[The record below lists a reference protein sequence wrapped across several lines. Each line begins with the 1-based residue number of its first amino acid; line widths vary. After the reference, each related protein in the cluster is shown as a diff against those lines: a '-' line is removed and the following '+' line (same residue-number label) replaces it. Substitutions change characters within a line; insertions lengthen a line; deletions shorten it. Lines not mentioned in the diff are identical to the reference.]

1 MSAFY
6 AFGSGMLEQSLE
18 NKKAAAERKFELVKQ
33 IAPYALQN
41 IEEQKKLLEKE
52 QQTKDALGNV
62 YTEQQQNVLYS
73 LSPNL
78 LYSTNPLKD
87 AQDLVQGF
95 GADQT
100 SALEAFNAAAESAE
114 FDSGTQKRLD
124 DYKDIYTKNI
134 AGQLGIGQ
142 STIDLQL
149 GLRGGQQDAQ
159 EPAPDMQPVEG
170 EAMPMEQPAAT
181 TPPMADLAFGSAGLG
196 GFIGSAAGDIA
207 EMDYGQDTMKQNI
220 TYYNWLQ
227 TPVDFNTGKTEAQ
240 GGEKENLIPRKNYYI
255 LQQAL
260 LDAGDPAGN
269 QKAMTSD
276 INLEMTGGTTEIT
289 PEVRDMI
296 MDVVSSQ
303 DPGEAQTLIN
313 YFNTQT
319 PPIPYAEEFPQLNT
333 IAQGE

>member
-95 GADQT
+95 GTDQA
-100 SALEAFNAAAESAE
+100 SAMDALNAAAESAE
-114 FDSGTQKRLD
+114 FDSGTQERLEN
-124 DYKDIYTKNI
+124 YKNIYTNDI
-134 AGQLGIGQ
+134 AGQLGLGQ

-207 EMDYGQDTMKQNI
+207 EMDYKQDPLKQNI
-220 TYYNWLQ
+220 SYYDWLN
-227 TPVDFNTGKTEAQ
+227 TNVDFNTGQTEVQ

-255 LQQAL
+255 LQQSL
-260 LDAGDPAGN
+260 LDAQDPAGN
-269 QKAMTSD
+269 QKAITSD
-276 INLEMTGGTTEIT
+276 INLEMTGGTTEIDPT
-289 PEVRDMI
+289 IRSQI
-296 MDVVSSQ
+296 MDVIASGDQEQAKQLV
-303 DPGEAQTLIN
+303 D
-313 YFNTQT
+313 YFNMTQT
-319 PPIPYAEEFPQLNT
+319 PYAEEFPQLNT
-333 IAQGE
+333 IAQGA

>member
-1 MSAFY
+1 M
-6 AFGSGMLEQSLE
+6 E
-18 NKKAAAERKFELVKQ
+18 
-33 IAPYALQN
+33 AL
-41 IEEQKKLLEKE
+41 
-52 QQTKDALGNV
+52 
-62 YTEQQQNVLYS
+62 
-73 LSPNL
+73 
-78 LYSTNPLKD
+78 
-87 AQDLVQGF
+87 
-95 GADQT
+95 
-100 SALEAFNAAAESAE
+100 NAAAESAE
-114 FDSGTQKRLD
+114 FDSGTQERLEN
-124 DYKDIYTKNI
+124 YKDIYTNDI
-134 AGQLGIGQ
+134 AGQLGLGQ

-149 GLRGGQQDAQ
+149 GLRGQPAAQ
-159 EPAPDMQPVEG
+159 EPAPDMQTVEG

-181 TPPMADLAFGSAGLG
+181 APPMADLAFGSAGLG

>member
-6 AFGSGMLEQSLE
+6 SFGSGFLEQGLE

-33 IAPYALQN
+33 IAPYALQS
-41 IEEQKKLLEKE
+41 IEEQKKLLEAE
-52 QQTKDALGNV
+52 QKTDDALANV
-62 YTEQQQNVLYS
+62 YTEGERNTLYS
-73 LSPNL
+73 LNPNL
-78 LYSTNPLKD
+78 LYSTNPLED
-87 AQDLVQGF
+87 AQKLVQGF
-95 GADQT
+95 GADET
-100 SALEAFNAAAESAE
+100 SALEAFRSASETAE
-114 FDSGTQKRLD
+114 FDSGTQERLEN
-124 DYKDIYTKNI
+124 YQNIYTNDI
-134 AGQLGIGQ
+134 AGQLGLGQ

-149 GLRGGQQDAQ
+149 GLRGQPTAQ
-159 EPAPDMQPVEG
+159 EAAPDMQTVEG

-181 TPPMADLAFGSAGLG
+181 APPMADLAFGSAGLG

-289 PEVRDMI
+289 PEIRDSI
-296 MDVVSSQ
+296 MDVVSSR
-303 DPGEAQTLIN
+303 DPEEAQRLIN

-333 IAQGE
+333 IAQGA

>member
-1 MSAFY
+1 M
-6 AFGSGMLEQSLE
+6 
-18 NKKAAAERKFELVKQ
+18 
-33 IAPYALQN
+33 
-41 IEEQKKLLEKE
+41 
-52 QQTKDALGNV
+52 QT
-62 YTEQQQNVLYS
+62 
-73 LSPNL
+73 
-78 LYSTNPLKD
+78 
-87 AQDLVQGF
+87 
-95 GADQT
+95 
-100 SALEAFNAAAESAE
+100 
-114 FDSGTQKRLD
+114 
-124 DYKDIYTKNI
+124 
-134 AGQLGIGQ
+134 
-142 STIDLQL
+142 
-149 GLRGGQQDAQ
+149 
-159 EPAPDMQPVEG
+159 VEG

-181 TPPMADLAFGSAGLG
+181 APPMADLAFGSAGLG